1 MTMVAALDFEILEA
15 DALRDGL
22 VRDLRRVRGRSHLRV
37 RRGERRDQRKIAE
50 IEAELAVAEVESAAS
65 RRARFVAADSG
76 VAQLGRRTVVFTAG
90 STTVRAGDPLLKACP
105 HCFVRDDGGRG

>member
-37 RRGERRDQRKIAE
+37 RRGERPDQRKISA
-50 IEAELAVAEVESAAS
+50 IEAELAVAERESAAS
-65 RRARFVAADSG
+65 RRARFVAVDTG
-76 VAQLGRRTVVFTAG
+76 CAQIGRKVVVFTAG
-90 STTVRAGDPLLKACP
+90 STTVRAGDPLMK
-105 HCFVRDDGGRG
+105 GGSALLRPRRRRA